1 LVKVNNM
8 QRLLDSGLE
17 ELTVM
22 VYKMGGVAEKALAI
36 SINGFI
42 DGKDVSKNVLELSE
56 ILVNRTVEVEEKA
69 FSLIAKYQP
78 VASDL
83 RIINS
88 YIKVA
93 YDFERY
99 GRYAWDISFITTRFN
114 AKALN
119 FDKWI
124 FEYIGK
130 MAEKVLEMVGIS
142 INSLKS
148 LDPELVKTMNR
159 AENAIDKSY
168 FEYLDKLVEQAGVTN
183 ESTISSVLVVRYL
196 ERIADHA
203 MHIMEAIV
211 YIATGEKVTLR

>member
-1 LVKVNNM
+1 M
-8 QRLLDSGLE
+8 QRLLDTGLE

-22 VYKMGGVAEKALAI
+22 VYKMGWVAEKALAI

-42 DGKDVSKNVLELSE
+42 DGKNVSKNVLELSE

-88 YIKVA
+88 YMKVA

-99 GRYAWDISFITTRFN
+99 GRYAWDISFITTRFDG
-114 AKALN
+114 KSLN
-119 FDKWI
+119 LDKWI

-130 MAEKVLEMVGIS
+130 MAEKVLEMVGVS

-148 LDPELVKTMNR
+148 LDPELVKTMTK
-159 AENAIDKSY
+159 AEDAVDNAY
-168 FEYLDKLVEQAGVTN
+168 FEFLDKLVEQAGVTN
-183 ESTISSVLVVRYL
+183 ECTISSVLVVRYL

>member
-1 LVKVNNM
+1 M
-8 QRLLDSGLE
+8 QRLLDKGLE
-17 ELTVM
+17 EFTAM
-22 VYKMGGVAEKALAI
+22 VYKMGKVAEKAVAI
-36 SINGFI
+36 SVRGFLE
-42 DGKDVSKNVLELSE
+42 GKDASEDVHELSE
-56 ILVNRTVEVEEKA
+56 ILVGRTVEVEEKA

-88 YIKVA
+88 YMKVA

-99 GRYAWDISFITTRFN
+99 GRYAWDISFISRHFSEQSTCGE
-114 AKALN
+114 
-119 FDKWI
+119 WI
-124 FEYIGK
+124 FEYIK
-130 MAEKVLEMVGIS
+130 QMAEKILQMVRIS

-148 LDPELVKTMNR
+148 LDTELVKTVTKTEQEVDDM
-159 AENAIDKSY
+159 Y
-168 FEYLDKLVEQAGVTN
+168 FLYLDKLVEEASVTN
-183 ESTISSVLVVRYL
+183 ECTVSSVLVVRYL

>member
-1 LVKVNNM
+1 MSDM

-22 VYKMGGVAEKALAI
+22 VYKMGGVAEKALAA

-42 DGKDVSKNVLELSE
+42 NGKDVSKSVHELSE

-69 FSLIAKYQP
+69 FSLIARYQP

-88 YIKVA
+88 YMKVA
-93 YDFERY
+93 YDFERF

-114 AKALN
+114 GKALN
-119 FDKWI
+119 LDKWI

-148 LDPELVKTMNR
+148 LDPELVKKMTK
-159 AENAIDKSY
+159 AENAIDNAY

-211 YIATGEKVTLR
+211 YVATGEKVTLR